1 MLCFCL
7 ELVLLDCSA
16 GLLGQE
22 DEVPAD
28 SASGIDLLL
37 TDCFGDSAG
46 GAGVLPLKLLLRQTL
61 ILLELMRQVT

>member
-1 MLCFCL
+1 
-7 ELVLLDCSA
+7 
-16 GLLGQE
+16 
-22 DEVPAD
+22 VPAD